1 MPNFV
6 HENIGTEGCKVL
18 TTMWVGQMTLLVTCG
33 FTMALYRL
41 LCLKGKRFEVKY
53 FVASTLVLES
63 LTLAIF
69 YSTINEIGWE
79 TNEAYKYC
87 IDYQPTEVKIP
98 VQKLER
104 GRNIYMILNRSAAL
118 ALTMSEFGMYLYMVW
133 YLLNWDKRNH
143 EKKII
148 TASMRQARKE
158 KNILTLKGQICTFI
172 TKAGLLISALIV
184 LWSGH
189 QIFEKSVT
197 PFFVIV
203 PHSAITFSQI
213 LSSHELRRYVK
224 SKFD

>member
-1 MPNFV
+1 
-6 HENIGTEGCKVL
+6 
-18 TTMWVGQMTLLVTCG
+18 
-33 FTMALYRL
+33 
-41 LCLKGKRFEVKY
+41 
-53 FVASTLVLES
+53 
-63 LTLAIF
+63 
-69 YSTINEIGWE
+69 
-79 TNEAYKYC
+79 
-87 IDYQPTEVKIP
+87 
-98 VQKLER
+98 
-104 GRNIYMILNRSAAL
+104 MILNRSAAL

-172 TKAGLLISALIV
+172 TKAGLLIGALIV

-197 PFFVIV
+197 PF
-203 PHSAITFSQI
+203 SAITFSQI